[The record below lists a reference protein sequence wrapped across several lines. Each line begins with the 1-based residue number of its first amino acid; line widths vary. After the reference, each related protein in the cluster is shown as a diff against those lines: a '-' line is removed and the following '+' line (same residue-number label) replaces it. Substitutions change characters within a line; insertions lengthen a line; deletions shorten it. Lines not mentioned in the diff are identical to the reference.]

1 MGLCATGAIQRWS
14 PFSSDASLSVFL
26 RAQDVLVA
34 VDFRWWGTPS
44 VARVAV
50 CTAYGGI
57 DLAGARD
64 VLAASNFRGGV
75 GDE

>member
-1 MGLCATGAIQRWS
+1 M
-14 PFSSDASLSVFL
+14 FL